1 MSPPRPAGAGHRAGG
16 AGAAPRRLRVPAHP
30 GRQHEAQS
38 ILKHSSSSRGAPL
51 PIAIIGVGLRLPGR
65 ICTLEE
71 LAARLFAG
79 ADLITRVPDSRF
91 ATASFEFPG
100 AKGHA
105 ATFAAGI
112 IEDVFDFDYRYF
124 SLPRLEAQ
132 SMDPQQRL
140 CLEMAVDAVNMA
152 NLPQSALA
160 GTPTGVFIG
169 SSSPDMAMSH
179 ADDVASITPYGMVG
193 TNLAIISNRVSYCL
207 DLRGP
212 SMTIDTACSSS
223 LTALG
228 QAVGYLRAH
237 PDRLC
242 LAGGVNI
249 LLSPIPFIGFSQAH
263 MLAEDGR
270 CRVFDAAA
278 GGYVRSEGG
287 ALLLLKTLPQAEA
300 DGDPVLAVI
309 EEVLLNQD
317 GRTAGISMPSG
328 ASQEQLLHELYDGR
342 DLSALAYVE
351 AHGTGTRAGD
361 PVEASSIGRVLGMRL
376 MGEQHRRLCI
386 GSVKSNLGHLETA
399 SGMAGILKALVVLR
413 QRAIPPNIHLD
424 TPNPAIDFAGLGIEV
439 VRQTTPLPATAG
451 PPLIGVNSFG
461 FGGAN
466 GHALLSGYTPAPPPA
481 PAAAATG
488 AAAAVTAADTADKAA
503 DKVADGRPAELAAGL
518 TAGRLLRLSAASP
531 AALQALAGDCRALAT
546 ASNYTALAA
555 NLAFC
560 RDPLG
565 CELYL
570 RADDWPTLQGELARC
585 DAAAAEDC
593 VSAVRHRGRGSLVFS
608 GNGSQFA
615 GMGRALLECEPLF
628 ARLVERIDAALGEF
642 QSWSVGEYMRRG
654 DEEWQLQDT
663 EKIQVLIF
671 TVQTALAEFL
681 ALHGVEAP
689 SACGHSVGEVAAAY
703 YCGLLSL
710 RDACRVIVCRSRHQA
725 ATYRSGD
732 MAVVRMERAA
742 LQTLLHGRF
751 SDLEIA
757 STNTAGSFT
766 LSGGHDSLQAF
777 VETARRQF
785 GAAAKLLNLNYPFH
799 SRRMEPIRE
808 RLLRDLEAVQPQPA
822 VRDFYSCA
830 GAPVLRGQTLD
841 PGYWWRNIREE
852 VRFESSI
859 LRQAADGHDLFVEI
873 GPRDILLHYIREIAR
888 EHRQTLHTL
897 ALTARFSRPRDF
909 RRSLYALLSSG
920 LCVHPERICERE
932 AVRRSLQLPRYRFDR
947 EHCEVPRTREYLAYF
962 RQHSQELLGR
972 RLPYARC
979 AYAGELDARRQPW
992 LLGHE
997 VQGRCLLPMA
1007 AFISMALTLLRQAEP
1022 QAGSAALEDF
1032 TILAP
1037 IEVSAEHI
1045 TLTHAELDA
1054 QGQFT
1059 LSARRHLGGEELSL
1073 RARAMRGTQAT
1084 LPACDRDALQAVRL
1098 HGRSLSCE
1106 ELYARAHACGI
1117 DYSGPFRSLRGIRRH
1132 GARLLLRL
1140 ENRDPVPATGV
1151 AVAAL
1156 DGALQAL
1163 FALTGES
1170 AAEAPLQ
1177 LPSGVDQIMLSCA
1190 RPLGGGELNALVEV
1204 RAATPLSS
1212 VLDVW
1217 ILDSYDQPQLVMKGV
1232 RYLRFG
1238 SAAQLHGFFAQTL
1251 RPGPGHRP
1259 LGTVA
1264 WEQALAGVWERGAGQ
1279 LPRVSQELRS
1289 YFTALICV
1297 YILQAVQLRGQAAFA
1312 DELFGVVFAD
1322 GRAEEQGR
1330 YLLDILVA
1338 NALAEDCGEGRYSV
1352 EDASDLDADKI
1363 FNTIITLYPGS
1374 FVQAELIA
1382 RLGTHIRPLL
1392 SGHLSFERCLGLGQ
1406 DCLFEHY
1413 CTHSPDSLMVSR
1425 LCAAFLQA
1433 AAAAG
1438 RRRQVPRVLL
1448 LGGANRTLLAALD
1461 PLVRGLQLELTVF
1474 SPQEDLQLQSRY
1486 AAQDNVHLLSS
1497 LSAPGAGHGGFDILL
1512 AADPLHCAM
1521 HLRGH
1526 HEALAAAL
1534 RPGGYALG
1542 WEYAAGFTDTFI
1554 NSFRDYELPA
1564 AEDLHAGTAAGCLGT
1579 FLMRQA
1585 PQLSTC
1591 LTHELSCG
1599 LFYLCRRAGDEAPVM
1614 PPLCTQRSA
1623 FIDLG
1628 AGLGLGSA
1636 AALWE
1641 RLHEH
1646 DGGGLLSALD
1656 ARALLEELRSA
1667 PGLRWPHART
1677 LVALC
1682 SLQAGDNAAAL
1693 AGLCQ
1698 GLSQLLQALTAAG
1711 AAQVCVLLD
1720 DAGAVLDEGGT
1731 ADARARLAYALL
1743 AMLRTLRSEL
1753 GCDLRVIALDA
1764 ADPEACA
1771 ALAAELACGGSE
1783 NEVCLRGGS
1792 RLLPT
1797 FMTAAQEAATAAG
1810 AAAAGA
1816 AAGGEGA
1823 VAAAAAG
1830 AWDED
1835 GPVAYEHLECPQPG
1849 TLSAL
1854 RFAPGT
1860 FTAVGEEEVIV
1871 RVTAAGLNYRD
1882 VMWALGLLPAEALER
1897 GFSGPHLG
1905 LECTGT
1911 VVRTGARV
1919 SHVRPGQRVIAFAS
1933 ACLATCVR
1941 CPAHAVF
1948 ALPAQLSLIQGA
1960 ALPVAFLTAYYGLI
1974 HLARA
1979 VRGERVLI
1987 HGAAGGVGFAAVEI
2001 AQHQGLEIYATA
2013 GTPHK
2018 RSLLRRLGVSHVY
2031 DSRSLDF
2038 AAQIMADTQGR
2049 GVDVVLNSLYREG
2062 AQASLRLLAPF
2073 GRFIELG
2080 KRDIFENNALRLKLF
2095 KDNLSFYGVDVDEL
2109 LVYRRELA
2117 AALFGD
2123 ILRHFAQGDY
2133 FPLPVSVFP
2142 RSQCQEA
2149 FATMKSSAH
2158 IGKIVIT
2165 MEDEDRPPPPAPL
2178 RLTLPQPLP
2187 ALQAGVG
2194 TAALIT
2200 GGLGGIGTALTHQ
2213 LLEQGCGAVCLL
2225 GRRPLHDA
2233 AVAAGLGQLRAAAEA
2248 RGAGQQVL
2256 YHAADV
2262 AQPSQVE
2269 AALSAL
2275 QRQLAAAHLRL
2286 TLFVHAA
2293 VALRDGYARELSAE
2307 DYALLIAT
2315 KYGGACNV
2323 LQGLTRRRLS
2333 PARCV
2338 LLSSVTTVLGN
2349 EGQANYVFANA
2360 LLEGLARG
2368 PAPAGS
2374 KVCALLPGP
2383 VADAGLLQG
2392 RTRLLELFEQR
2403 MGLGALSSREVAS
2416 ALLECA
2422 AAGENLALC
2431 SFSLRTLGTLR
2442 GLDQSRFSL
2451 LRGHYQ
2457 LAARPQDQSL
2467 LESIMAAE
2475 PQQAVALLCERLQ
2488 TLFAVQLGT
2497 TPEQISV
2504 EQSLAELGVD
2514 SLSLME
2520 IVTTLEGELQI
2531 RTPAGQVS
2539 GNSTIGQIARS
2550 CISILRGG
2558 DVEEEIISSLERQHG
2573 VSLSA
2578 DFRERL
2584 LPGREV

>member
-1 MSPPRPAGAGHRAGG
+1 MQRPAASVCPRDRAT
-16 AGAAPRRLRVPAHP
+16 H
-30 GRQHEAQS
+30 HEAQS
-38 ILKHSSSSRGAPL
+38 ILKHSSSSRGTSL

-91 ATASFEFPG
+91 ATGSFEFPG

-223 LTALG
+223 LTALA

-237 PDRLC
+237 PGRLC

-270 CRVFDAAA
+270 CRVFDAA
-278 GGYVRSEGG
+278 GSGYVRSEGG

-309 EEVLLNQD
+309 DEVLLNQD
-317 GRTAGISMPSG
+317 GRTPGISMPSG

-361 PVEASSIGRVLGMRL
+361 PVEASSIGRVLGTRL
-376 MGEQHRRLCI
+376 LEEQHRRLCI

-413 QRAIPPNIHLD
+413 HRAIPPNIHLD
-424 TPNPAIDFAGLGIEV
+424 NPNPAIDFAGLGLEV
-439 VRQTTPLPATAG
+439 VRQTTPLPATAAA
-451 PPLIGVNSFG
+451 PLIGVNSFG

-466 GHALLSGYTPAPPPA
+466 GHALLSGYTPAPPPPA
-481 PAAAATG
+481 ATAGAVAAAA
-488 AAAAVTAADTADKAA
+488 
-503 DKVADGRPAELAAGL
+503 ADGRPAEPAAAAAQAAADARPAGL
-518 TAGRLLRLSAASP
+518 TAELTAGLAAGRLLRLSAASP
-531 AALQALAGDCRALAT
+531 AALQALAADCRALAT
-546 ASNYTALAA
+546 ASNYTSLAA

-570 RADDWPTLQGELARC
+570 RADDWPTLQGELSGC
-585 DAAAAEDC
+585 DAAASEDY

-671 TVQTALAEFL
+671 TVQTALAAFL

-689 SACGHSVGEVAAAY
+689 SACGHSVGEVAAAH

-742 LQTLLHGRF
+742 LQALLHGRF

-897 ALTARFSRPRDF
+897 ALTARFSRPHDF

-947 EHCEVPRTREYLAYF
+947 ERCEVPRTREYLAYF

-972 RLPYARC
+972 RLPYAGC
-979 AYAGELDARRQPW
+979 AYAGELDTRRLPW

-1022 QAGSAALEDF
+1022 QAGCAALEDF

-1045 TLTHAELDA
+1045 TITHAELDA

-1073 RARAMRGTQAT
+1073 RARGMRGTQGA

-1117 DYSGPFRSLRGIRRH
+1117 DYSGPFRSLRGIRRL
-1132 GARLLLRL
+1132 GPRLLLRL
-1140 ENRDPVPATGV
+1140 ENRDPAPATGV

-1170 AAEAPLQ
+1170 AAAALQ
-1177 LPSGVDQIMLSCA
+1177 LPSGVDQVMLSCA
-1190 RPLGGGELNALVEV
+1190 RPPGGGELNALVEV
-1204 RAATPLSS
+1204 RSATPLGS

-1217 ILDSYDQPQLVMKGV
+1217 VLDSYDQPQLVLRGV

-1251 RPGPGHRP
+1251 RPGPGLRP

-1264 WEQALAGVWERGAGQ
+1264 WEQALAGVWERCGGQ
-1279 LPRVSQELRS
+1279 VPQVSQELRS
-1289 YFTALICV
+1289 YCTALICV
-1297 YILQAVQLRGQAAFA
+1297 CILQAVQLRGQAAFA

-1322 GRAEEQGR
+1322 ARAEEQGR

-1392 SGHLSFERCLGLGQ
+1392 SGHLSFEHCLGQGQ

-1413 CTHSPDSLMVSR
+1413 CSHSPDSLMVSR

-1433 AAAAG
+1433 AASARG
-1438 RRRQVPRVLL
+1438 RQVPRVLL

-1461 PLVRGLQLELTVF
+1461 PLVRGLQIELTIF
-1474 SPQEDLQLQSRY
+1474 SPHEDLQLRSRY
-1486 AAQDNVHLLSS
+1486 AAQDNVHLLSG
-1497 LSAPGAGHGGFDILL
+1497 LTAPGAEHGGFDILL

-1542 WEYAAGFTDTFI
+1542 WEYAAGFADVFI

-1564 AEDLHAGTAAGCLGT
+1564 AEELHAGTAAGCLGT
-1579 FLMRQA
+1579 FLMHQA
-1585 PQLSTC
+1585 PDLSTC

-1599 LFYLCRRAGDEAPVM
+1599 LFYLCRRGGAEAPLTP
-1614 PPLCTQRSA
+1614 PPLTQRGA

-1636 AALWE
+1636 AALWQL
-1641 RLHEH
+1641 LHEH
-1646 DGGGLLSALD
+1646 DGGGLLAAVE
-1656 ARALLEELRSA
+1656 ARALLEELRSS

-1682 SLQAGDNAAAL
+1682 SLQAGDGAAAL

-1711 AAQVCVLLD
+1711 AGQICVLLD
-1720 DAGAVLDEGGT
+1720 DAGAVLDADEAGA

-1764 ADPEACA
+1764 ADPAARA
-1771 ALAAELACGGSE
+1771 ALAAELACGGTE
-1783 NEVCLRGGS
+1783 NEVCLRGTR

-1797 FMTAAQEAATAAG
+1797 FMTTAPAAATAAAMPAAADG
-1810 AAAAGA
+1810 AAAAPA
-1816 AAGGEGA
+1816 AAA
-1823 VAAAAAG
+1823 PAAAAAG
-1830 AWDED
+1830 TWDED

-1849 TLSAL
+1849 TLTAL
-1854 RFAPGT
+1854 RFVPGT
-1860 FTAVGEEEVIV
+1860 FAPPGEEEVIV

-1911 VVRTGARV
+1911 VVQTGARV

-1960 ALPVAFLTAYYGLI
+1960 ALPVAFLTAYYSLI

-2018 RSLLRRLGVSHVY
+2018 RSLLHRLGVSHVY

-2038 AAQIMADTQGR
+2038 AAQIMADTRGR

-2123 ILRHFAQGDY
+2123 ILRHFEQGDY

-2165 MEDEDRPPPPAPL
+2165 MEDEDRPPQPAPL

-2187 ALQAGVG
+2187 ALQAGAG

-2200 GGLGGIGTALTHQ
+2200 GGLGGIGTALTQQ
-2213 LLEQGCGAVCLL
+2213 LLEQGCSAVCLL
-2225 GRRPLHDA
+2225 GRRALHDGQ
-2233 AVAAGLGQLRAAAEA
+2233 VAAALERLRAAAEA

-2275 QRQLAAAHLRL
+2275 QRQLAAAGLKL

-2323 LQGLTRRRLS
+2323 LQGLERRRLS
-2333 PARCV
+2333 PAHCV

-2360 LLEGLARG
+2360 LLEGLARA

-2374 KVCALLPGP
+2374 RVCALLPGP

-2403 MGLGALSSREVAS
+2403 MGLGALSSREVA
-2416 ALLECA
+2416 AAALECA

-2451 LRGHYQ
+2451 LRAHYQ
-2457 LAARPQDQSL
+2457 LAARAQDQSL
-2467 LESIMAAE
+2467 LESIMSAE
-2475 PQQAVALLCERLQ
+2475 PQQAVTLLSERLQ

-2497 TPEQISV
+2497 TPEQIGV

-2539 GNSTIGQIARS
+2539 GNSTIAQIARS

-2558 DVEEEIISSLERQHG
+2558 GDVEEEIISALERQHG
-2573 VSLSA
+2573 VSLSD
-2578 DFRERL
+2578 DFRGRL
-2584 LPGREV
+2584 LPGREA